1 MSREELLVLRTILT
15 DLLDNGFLRVS
26 NSLTTA
32 PVLFVRKPGGGL
44 RFCVGEV
51 EFSILYCT
59 P

>member
-15 DLLDNGFLRVS
+15 DLLDNGFLPLS
-26 NSLTTA
+26 NSLTA